1 MNFSNKAIP
10 AIHRTLTLTLLV
22 AALATLGCD
31 TAPPRATGVVE
42 AGLSVSNGNGW
53 NGVGWN
59 GNTWNG
65 GTWNGQ
71 GWNGLFGNGLFG
83 NGSAWNGRG
92 WNGSGWQ
99 GMGWNG
105 SGWNG
110 SGDET
115 RDVAGL
121 QDLPLT
127 GKALA
132 GSPFQIMLEDE
143 ELADTFSYV
152 VSCALAEDQAVEM
165 ELQGVPETFPGGM
178 GLAPE
183 WGDADGYCDEDC
195 QEWVSS
201 CLMARV
207 NAHGEHILISMRGGN
222 GALAL
227 GEDEAVDF
235 PHPEAT
241 YYGNIFSAQ
250 IEVHACLPDGETG
263 IPRVCGDSLDDCFL
277 DIEGACSD
285 VCTRGACRDAD
296 DNVFPAPLH
305 VFNSDET
312 YEHYYGTTAP
322 EAVPQ
327 LAVSA
332 LLP

>member
-1 MNFSNKAIP
+1 MTHTIKAIHT
-10 AIHRTLTLTLLV
+10 IHRTLTLALV
-22 AALATLGCD
+22 LAGLAALGCD
-31 TAPPRATGVVE
+31 TAPPRPTGVVE
-42 AGLSVSNGNGW
+42 AAFGWDNGMFGNGLYD
-53 NGVGWN
+53 
-59 GNTWNG
+59 
-65 GTWNGQ
+65 
-71 GWNGLFGNGLFG
+71 NGLFGNGG
-83 NGSAWNGRG
+83 MWNGGHWNGSA

-105 SGWNG
+105 GSWNG
-110 SGDET
+110 AGGDT
-115 RDVAGL
+115 KDVTGI

-127 GKALA
+127 GNALQD
-132 GSPFQIMLEDE
+132 SPFQAMLEDKG
-143 ELADTFSYV
+143 LADTFSYV
-152 VSCALAEDQAVEM
+152 VSCALPEDDVVEL
-165 ELQGVPETFPGGM
+165 ELHGVPVSFPGAM

-207 NAHGEHILISMRGGN
+207 NAHGEHILISMRGSN

-227 GEDEAVDF
+227 AEDEAEDF

-241 YYGNIFSAQ
+241 YYGNIFVAEP
-250 IEVHACLPDGETG
+250 EVHACLPDGETG

-285 VCTRGACRDAD
+285 VCTRGACRDSD
-296 DNVFPAPLH
+296 DDVFPAPLH

-312 YEHYYGTTAP
+312 YEHYYG
-322 EAVPQ
+322 E
-327 LAVSA
+327 LASGTVLQPASTI
-332 LLP
+332 LP